1 MNITTTNIYTSF
13 LNFYEHFFSGSSVYM
28 HTYLYILVTF
38 CICNNSLGSSREITC
53 TLELEYKVQSER
65 FQKKK
70 IRMQWVT
77 QELLA
82 WVPGRIAPLC
92 REVGSLERK
101 GKTSD
106 WSIVRFDYSVG
117 HLSASVTLV
126 MEVDPQSK
134 FYMIIYIHSRQ
145 F

>member
-1 MNITTTNIYTSF
+1 M
-13 LNFYEHFFSGSSVYM
+13 
-28 HTYLYILVTF
+28 
-38 CICNNSLGSSREITC
+38 
-53 TLELEYKVQSER
+53 
-65 FQKKK
+65 
-70 IRMQWVT
+70 
-77 QELLA
+77 
-82 WVPGRIAPLC
+82 PGRIAPLC

-134 FYMIIYIHSRQ
+134 FYMIIYIHSR
-145 F
+145 